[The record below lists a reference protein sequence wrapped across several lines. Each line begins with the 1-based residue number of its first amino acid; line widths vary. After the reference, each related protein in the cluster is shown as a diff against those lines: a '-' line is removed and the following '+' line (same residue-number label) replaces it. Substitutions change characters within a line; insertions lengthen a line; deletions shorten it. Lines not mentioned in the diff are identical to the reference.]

1 MPASIFFELA
11 PDKRERIISACIA
24 EFAKYGYHNSST
36 NRIIAA
42 SGISKGSLFKYFE
55 SKEELYLYILDL
67 AASEMIADLNEKA
80 VGLSSDIFTMAAE
93 YSALEFSWY
102 AEHPEKARII
112 IDAFTK
118 SDSEIYRKISAKYSG
133 RDDDIYYELF
143 GNIDSSQFYHDKQ
156 KTIDIFKWFL
166 KGFNKDFSEK
176 IQFGT
181 REEIEEAKNSYLTQL
196 NGHMD
201 VLRAALIKQPEV

>member
-1 MPASIFFELA
+1 MPASIFFDLA
-11 PDKRERIISACIA
+11 PEKRERIISACIT
-24 EFAKYGYHNSST
+24 EFSKYGYQNSST

-55 SKEELYLYILDL
+55 SKEELYFYILDL
-67 AASEMIADLNEKA
+67 AASEMIADLNGKA
-80 VGLSSDIFTMAAE
+80 ANLSADIFTMAAE
-93 YSALEFSWY
+93 YSALEFSLY

-118 SDSEIYRKISAKYSG
+118 SDSELYRRISEKYSG

-143 GNIDSSQFYHDKQ
+143 KNIDSTQFYHDKQ

-176 IQFGT
+176 IQFGSS
-181 REEIEEAKNSYLTQL
+181 EEIEEAKNSYLTQL
-196 NGHMD
+196 TEHMA
-201 VLRAALIKQPEV
+201 VLKSALIKEQEA

>member
-1 MPASIFFELA
+1 MPASIFFELS
-11 PDKRERIISACIA
+11 PDKRERIISACTA
-24 EFAKYGYHNSST
+24 EFSKHGYLNSST

-67 AASEMIADLNEKA
+67 AASEMIADLNNNA
-80 VGLSSDIFTMAAE
+80 HNFSSDIFTMAAE

-102 AEHPEKARII
+102 AVHPEKARLI
-112 IDAFTK
+112 IDAFTR
-118 SDSEIYRKISAKYSG
+118 SDTEIYHRISEKYAG
-133 RDDDIYYELF
+133 RDDDIFYELF
-143 GNIDSSQFYHDKQ
+143 RNIDSSAFYHDKQ

-176 IQFGT
+176 IRFGSGA
-181 REEIEEAKNSYLTQL
+181 EIEEAKNTYLEQL
-196 NGHMD
+196 TAHMNI
-201 VLRAALIKQPEV
+201 LRSALIKKQEV

>member
-1 MPASIFFELA
+1 MPAGLFFELSLE
-11 PDKRERIISACIA
+11 KRERIISACIA
-24 EFAKYGYHNSST
+24 EFARYGYHNSST

-67 AASEMIADLNEKA
+67 VATEMIADLSENTDC
-80 VGLSSDIFTMAAE
+80 LSDDIFTIAIE

-102 AEHPEKARII
+102 AEHPEKARLII
-112 IDAFTK
+112 NAFTK
-118 SDSEIYRKISAKYSG
+118 SDSEIYHRILEKYAG

-143 GNIDSSQFYHDKQ
+143 QNIDSSQFYYDKQ

-166 KGFNKDFSEK
+166 KGFNNDFSEK
-176 IQFGT
+176 IQFGSAL
-181 REEIEEAKNSYLTQL
+181 EIENAKSNYLTQL
-196 NGHMD
+196 TEHMS
-201 VLRAALIKQPEV
+201 VLRAALIKKQEV